1 MIENIVYHR
10 ENDAMHPKAK
20 QDEPL
25 YQAQLHPIVFFQP
38 MVLIVLAA
46 ILAWCYPWLNPVS
59 YMLLLVGLA
68 WLGIGA
74 LDFKFTKMQV
84 HTSHVSLQTGWL
96 VRNRTDIPVNKI
108 ESVDIRQSI
117 LGSVFG
123 FGEIIITG
131 SGGTRQKMVDVAA
144 PLTCRRYI
152 EQVLS
157 SPLS

>member
-1 MIENIVYHR
+1 MDDVFMSR
-10 ENDAMHPKAK
+10 EDNAAS
-20 QDEPL
+20 PL

-38 MVLIVLAA
+38 MVLIAVAVVLA
-46 ILAWCYPWLNPVS
+46 WFYPWLNMVC
-59 YMLLLVGLA
+59 YMLLMVGLV
-68 WLGIGA
+68 WLAMGA
-74 LDFKFTKMQV
+74 LDFKCTKMLVYPSQ
-84 HTSHVSLQTGWL
+84 VSLQAGWL

-117 LGSVFG
+117 LGSLLG

-131 SGGTRQKMVDVAA
+131 SGGTRQKMVNVAA

-157 SPLS
+157 SPL